1 MAAAGARV
9 LVVAQAWVGDL
20 VLAQVLFA
28 LLAQRDAVVDVAA
41 PAWAGPLLAR
51 MPQVREHLAL
61 EAQRGRPGLAA
72 RARLARA
79 VRGRHARAI
88 VLPRSAKAALLPW
101 LAGIPARTGFAGGG
115 RERLGLINDPRPR
128 PANMSARM
136 AALAPAETAF
146 PELLPRPRLT
156 IDPERAAATARR
168 LGIDPVAPFVALAPG
183 AAGGAGKRWP
193 AARFARLAARL
204 AARGYRLCV
213 LGTAA
218 DEARGAEIRAAA
230 PARTVDLCGRT
241 TLDEALETLACCRAA
256 VCNDSGC
263 CTWRRR
269 RARRSPASTAPPRRP
284 RRRRWPNTPR
294 CWRRTPSAVPAAAKP
309 APTATTPACGEP
321 RRRRSRT
328 PRPDWRR
335 PPRSRGPR
343 WWACYPPGRGPTPTK
358 RVAYPGRFHEQG
370 NKRDLYTSLAGLD
383 AANGLG

>member
-28 LLAQRDAVVDVAA
+28 LLARRDPDAAIDVAA

-51 MPQVREHLAL
+51 MPQVRTHLAL
-61 EAQRGRPGLAA
+61 ESQRGRPGLAA

-79 VRGRHARAI
+79 LRGRHARAI
-88 VLPRSAKAALLPW
+88 VLSRSAKAALLPW

-146 PELLPRPRLT
+146 PELLPRPRLA

-168 LGIDPVAPFVALAPG
+168 LGVDPVAPFVALAPG

-193 AARFARLAARL
+193 AARFAQLAARL
-204 AARGYRLCV
+204 AVRGYRLCV
-213 LGTAA
+213 LGAAA

-256 VCNDSGC
+256 VCNDSGLLHLAAAAG
-263 CTWRRR
+263 TPV
-269 RARRSPASTAPPRRP
+269 AGIYGATSPAVAPPLAEHAAVLAADATCRPCGRETCAYGHYACLRGTAPE
-284 RRRRWPNTPR
+284 TV
-294 CWRRTPSAVPAAAKP
+294 ADAAAGL
-309 APTATTPACGEP
+309 AETAA
-321 RRRRSRT
+321 
-328 PRPDWRR
+328 
-335 PPRSRGPR
+335 
-343 WWACYPPGRGPTPTK
+343 
-358 RVAYPGRFHEQG
+358 
-370 NKRDLYTSLAGLD
+370 
-383 AANGLG
+383 